1 MEGNCPCSLA
11 SGLVNRDSSDVVQV
25 TQTFGA
31 LMFPVEHHDVCSKSW
46 LGGHLLQRL
55 YDVLG
60 QGESSLVNRRI
71 VVASL

>member
-1 MEGNCPCSLA
+1 M
-11 SGLVNRDSSDVVQV
+11 NRDSSGVVQV
-25 TQTFGA
+25 TQTLWGLDVPSRA
-31 LMFPVEHHDVCSKSW
+31 YDVCSKSW